1 MEQFEHLN
9 KNRDYVR
16 TLQEEVGATPDGVYG
31 PATHQKVLDFYESP
45 VIFHMGRVVPLTG
58 ATYKVNHDLP
68 LYELADGTQNWS
80 SRNMTPKTIC
90 VHWGGLNARHCYRV
104 FNNATGRHVSSHFL
118 VGTNPKTEEFEILQC
133 LDTGVSAYHA
143 GKFNQ
148 YSIGIDICM
157 HPHPRY
163 QDKTQKFYPDS
174 YMVDN
179 DHDRVP
185 VKEYMMISDK
195 FAKFCREFLAD
206 LRYAVELDDK
216 PICED
221 NEVYPVKE
229 AAKFSIVGHHNISAK
244 KWDVIPWAEKLY
256 YGL

>member
-1 MEQFEHLN
+1 MEQFSHLN
-9 KNRDYVR
+9 KNKDYVK
-16 TLQEEVGATPDGVYG
+16 TLQEEVGAIPDGVYG
-31 PATHQKVLDFYESP
+31 PATHQKVLEYYECP
-45 VIFHMGRVVPLTG
+45 VIFHMGRVVPLSG
-58 ATYKVNHDLP
+58 AEYKINHDLS
-68 LYELADGTQNWS
+68 LYELADGTKNWAY
-80 SRNMTPKTIC
+80 RKKDPETIC

-118 VGTNPKTEEFEILQC
+118 VGTNPKTMEYEIIQC
-133 LDTGVSAYHA
+133 LDTGLSAYHA

-157 HPHPRY
+157 HPHPKY
-163 QDKTQKFYPDS
+163 QTKTKEFYPES
-174 YMVDN
+174 TLVDN
-179 DHDRVP
+179 TFERVP
-185 VKEYMMISDK
+185 VSQYMDPGDN
-195 FAKFCREFLAD
+195 FVAFCRNFLAD

-221 NEVYPVKE
+221 NVVYSVKD
-229 AAKFSIVGHHNISAK
+229 AARFSIVGHHNISAK